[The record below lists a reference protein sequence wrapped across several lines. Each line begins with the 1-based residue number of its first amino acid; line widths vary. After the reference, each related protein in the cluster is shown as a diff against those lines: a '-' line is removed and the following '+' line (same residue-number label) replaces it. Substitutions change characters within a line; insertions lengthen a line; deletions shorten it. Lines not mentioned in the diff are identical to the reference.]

1 MYPMHVSKKNVLKLV
16 FNFLEILVM
25 VKLIVTISVYCD
37 ILFLLRTNVY
47 RKFARP
53 CSSLK
58 ITVSM

>member
-1 MYPMHVSKKNVLKLV
+1 MHVFKKNVLKFV

-47 RKFARP
+47 KKFADPARH
-53 CSSLK
+53 
-58 ITVSM
+58 